1 MKYGPETRFL
11 MWYFDM
17 KRLLDFYGQHGD
29 MINSPFA
36 FPRLPPRASP
46 PLGISNVN
54 RIKDDIVNDANTL
67 IARLSDHHSAF
78 QQYAG
83 GLFNLTPDRFM
94 PGHPMHMNTQ
104 TSEVIQENEKLAKEN
119 STMKSHLNKE
129 KKK

>member
-1 MKYGPETRFL
+1 

-46 PLGISNVN
+46 PRGISNVS
-54 RIKDDIVNDANTL
+54 RIKYDIVNDGNTL
-67 IARLSDHHSAF
+67 MARLSDHHSAF

-83 GLFNLTPDRFM
+83 DLFNLTPDRFM

-104 TSEVIQENEKLAKEN
+104 TSEIIQQENEKLAKEN
-119 STMKSHLNKE
+119 GTMKSRLDKE

>member
-1 MKYGPETRFL
+1 
-11 MWYFDM
+11 MWYFDV
-17 KRLLDFYGQHGD
+17 KKALDFYGQIGD

-36 FPRLPPRASP
+36 FPRLPPRANP
-46 PLGISNVN
+46 PLGISGAG
-54 RIKDDIVNDANTL
+54 RIKDDIVNDTNTMMERLYANH
-67 IARLSDHHSAF
+67 IMF
-78 QQYAG
+78 QKYAT

-119 STMKSHLNKE
+119 STMKSHLNKA